1 MPNLS
6 IILWLIEIPSVR
18 KVDISLLAY
27 HAFQLL
33 QNTVSYDPW
42 SLMTR

>member
-18 KVDISLLAY
+18 KVDITLSRLSTASKY
-27 HAFQLL
+27 CQF
-33 QNTVSYDPW
+33 W
-42 SLMTR
+42 SLIIDD